1 MNPVDFSELARM
13 PLLQH
18 YEEVFRKATGV
29 PLKLAPPGESRQRV
43 PLGAGD
49 NNFCALVAGTP
60 TGCAACQ
67 KIQGCLQRNAARK
80 LTPQK
85 MDCAAGLTEIA
96 VPVVIGGQHTA
107 TLLSGQVFRRE
118 PTHRDLEIVVKMFGG
133 GRDKEWEKKTR
144 KAYFEVPVVSLD
156 KLHAIIEMLTMFAQH
171 LSEDANRHVIA
182 CSEAEPN
189 AVGSAKKFIQSHAT
203 ETITLEEV
211 LQHVHVSRFYF
222 CKLFKRTTG
231 VTLTEYVAR
240 VRMEKAK
247 ELLVDPSLRISEIV
261 FAAGFGSIPQFNSV
275 FKRFVGMSPSE
286 YRTTLRRQSLQ

>member
-1 MNPVDFSELARM
+1 M
-13 PLLQH
+13 
-18 YEEVFRKATGV
+18 
-29 PLKLAPPGESRQRV
+29 
-43 PLGAGD
+43 
-49 NNFCALVAGTP
+49 
-60 TGCAACQ
+60 
-67 KIQGCLQRNAARK
+67 
-80 LTPQK
+80 
-85 MDCAAGLTEIA
+85 
-96 VPVVIGGQHTA
+96 
-107 TLLSGQVFRRE
+107 
-118 PTHRDLEIVVKMFGG
+118 
-133 GRDKEWEKKTR
+133 
-144 KAYFEVPVVSLD
+144 
-156 KLHAIIEMLTMFAQH
+156 
-171 LSEDANRHVIA
+171 
-182 CSEAEPN
+182 AEPF